1 MAATPA
7 YRIDIEEQEIVV
19 RLPRT
24 LLNREEVSTFLD
36 YLELQAVR
44 RRSELSQEQAETL
57 AEEIDR
63 STWELLRSRIP
74 KTS

>member
-7 YRIDIEEQEIVV
+7 YRIDFEEQEIVV

-24 LLNREEVSTFLD
+24 LLNRDEVSKFLD
-36 YLELQAVR
+36 YLELQAIR

>member
-7 YRIDIEEQEIVV
+7 YRIDIEGQEIVV
-19 RLPRT
+19 RLPRS
-24 LLNREEVSTFLD
+24 LLNRDEVSTFLD
-36 YLELQAVR
+36 YLELQAIR
-44 RRSELSQEQAETL
+44 RRSELSQEQAEAL

-63 STWELLRSRIP
+63 STWEAVRARIP